1 MVIHADK
8 IRWLFWARW
17 RMLFRGFRRSR
28 SSLIGSIIS
37 LVVVLFLAG
46 WGAFGTY
53 SAYRFLP
60 APANS
65 EVLYLVVTGLFLL
78 WMFLPLMEFTGNES
92 MDISKLSL
100 FPLTRGELMVSLLF
114 SSLLDI
120 PTVGLLLLFIAAVA
134 GWAVSLPVALMT
146 VLTLLV
152 LYVLLIGISQL
163 VLALFSR
170 VLQSRRFRDFS
181 IILIAVVFSSC
192 YLASQLVFGGG
203 RALDFYQNL
212 LNGSFSP
219 YLQWLP
225 PGFAARTI
233 QQAALGN
240 WAASLASFAALLAW
254 SLVLL
259 FFWQVVLQ
267 RSLTAAESGGSVRI
281 RQSQQATT
289 PRPARATA
297 GMSEAAEA
305 TRTAAGQ
312 RGTIGLWNRVLPQQ
326 VRAMAWKDL
335 IYFWRDPQL
344 KALLFQSVVY
354 IAVFIVLPII
364 NGNSGRTARFGNSY
378 SLYASPLVVLL
389 FLASISLNVL
399 GLERQGLTTTFLFP
413 IDPKRLLWGKNLA
426 VGAIALGEL
435 IVLVLLSAFLSQNW
449 SLALVSLV
457 LGLSGIG
464 VMLGC
469 GNFTSVF
476 FPQYMRTM
484 QRGMRATGTTSQAGC
499 LRAIMSLV
507 MLVAAVVL
515 IVPVG
520 LGLYLPLIFHAEPI
534 WAITM
539 PLSLAYGIAIHQIVT
554 RKVAPR
560 ILDRAPEILAIT
572 TRE

>member
-37 LVVVLFLAG
+37 LVVVLFFAG
-46 WGAFGTY
+46 WGAFGTF

-60 APANS
+60 APANG
-65 EVLYLVVTGLFLL
+65 EVLYIVVTGLFLL
-78 WMFLPLMEFTGNES
+78 WMTLPLMEFTGNES
-92 MDISKLSL
+92 MDVSKLSL

-120 PTVGLLLLFIAAVA
+120 PTVGLLLLFIAIVA
-134 GWAVSLPVALMT
+134 GWAVSLPVALMA
-146 VLTLLV
+146 VVTLLV
-152 LYVLLIGISQL
+152 LYVMLIGISQL
-163 VLALFSR
+163 VLALFTR

-192 YLASQLVFGGG
+192 YLASQLIFGGT
-203 RALDFYQNL
+203 RALEFYQNL

-219 YLQWLP
+219 FLQWLP
-225 PGFAARTI
+225 PGFAASAI
-233 QQAALGN
+233 KQAALGN
-240 WAASLASFAALLAW
+240 WANSFASLLALLAW

-259 FFWQVVLQ
+259 FLWQVVLQ
-267 RSLTAAESGGSVRI
+267 RSLTAAETGGTARVRQ
-281 RQSQQATT
+281 RQQAAL
-289 PRPARATA
+289 RPARAA
-297 GMSEAAEA
+297 VEMPAERA
-305 TRTAAGQ
+305 TGWVGR
-312 RGTIGLWNRVLPQQ
+312 LLPEQI
-326 VRAMAWKDL
+326 RAMAWKDL
-335 IYFWRDPQL
+335 VYYWRDPQL
-344 KALLFQSVVY
+344 KALFFQSIVY
-354 IAVFIVLPII
+354 IAVFVVLPII
-364 NGNSGRTARFGNSY
+364 NGGSGRTAVFGKSY

-389 FLASISLNVL
+389 FVASISLNVL

-426 VGAIALGEL
+426 VSAIAVCEL

-449 SLALVSLV
+449 PLALVSFV

-469 GNFTSVF
+469 GNFTSVY

-484 QRGMRATGTTSQAGC
+484 QRGMRVTGTTSQSGC

-507 MLVAAVVL
+507 MLVVAAVLV
-515 IVPVG
+515 VPVG
-520 LGLYLPLIFHAEPI
+520 LGLYLPLFLNAEPI

-539 PLSLAYGIAIHQIVT
+539 PLSLAYGIAIHQVVT
-554 RKVAPR
+554 RRVAPR
-560 ILDRAPEILAIT
+560 ILDQTPEILAIT

>member
-8 IRWLFWARW
+8 LRWLFWARW

-37 LVVVLFLAG
+37 LVLILFFAG

-65 EVLYLVVTGLFLL
+65 EVLYLVVTGLFVL

-100 FPLTRGELMVSLLF
+100 FPLTRGEMMTSLLI

-120 PTVGLLLLFIAAVA
+120 PTVGLLLLFIAIVA
-134 GWAVSLPVALMT
+134 GWAVSLPVILMT
-146 VLTLLV
+146 VITLLV
-152 LYVLLIGISQL
+152 LYVLLVGVSQL
-163 VLALFSR
+163 VLAFFTR

-181 IILIAVVFSSC
+181 ILLIAVVFSSC
-192 YLASQLVFGGG
+192 YLVEQFALGGS
-203 RALDFYQNL
+203 RFLNFYQNL

-225 PGFAARTI
+225 PGFAARAI

-240 WAASLASFAALLAW
+240 WAASFASLGALALCSF
-254 SLVLL
+254 VLL
-259 FFWQVVLQ
+259 YLWQIVLQ
-267 RSLTAAESGGSVRI
+267 RSLTAAETGGSARL
-281 RQSQQATT
+281 RQQ
-289 PRPARATA
+289 RPASVPRRERVKTPNMTATSQ
-297 GMSEAAEA
+297 GG
-305 TRTAAGQ
+305 AAGLL
-312 RGTIGLWNRVLPQQ
+312 GTLLPQQ
-326 VRAMAWKDL
+326 VRSVAKKDL

-354 IAVFIVLPII
+354 IAVFFILPLV
-364 NGNSGRTARFGNSY
+364 NSSSRVSGFGTSY
-378 SLYASPLVVLL
+378 SLYAAPFIVLL

-426 VGAIALGEL
+426 VGVIALGEL
-435 IVLVLLSAFLSQNW
+435 ILLVLLGAAIARNW
-449 SLALVSLV
+449 PLALVSLV
-457 LGLSGIG
+457 LGLAGIG

-476 FPQYMRTM
+476 FPQYVRTM
-484 QRGMRATGTTSQAGC
+484 QRGLRATGTTSQAGC
-499 LRAIMSLV
+499 LRAIVSLL
-507 MLVAAVVL
+507 MLVVAVVL

-520 LGLYLPLIFHAEPI
+520 LGLYLPLIFNAQWI
-534 WAITM
+534 WAVTM
-539 PLSLAYGIAIHQIVT
+539 PLSLAYGIAMHQIVT
-554 RKVAPR
+554 RVVAPR

>member
-28 SSLIGSIIS
+28 SSLIGSILS
-37 LVVVLFLAG
+37 LVVVLFFAG

-120 PTVGLLLLFIAAVA
+120 PTVGLLLLFIAVVA
-134 GWAVSLPVALMT
+134 GWAVSLTVVLMAA
-146 VLTLLV
+146 VTLLV
-152 LYVLLIGISQL
+152 FYVMLIGVSQL

-170 VLQSRRFRDFS
+170 ILQSRRFRDFS
-181 IILIAVVFSSC
+181 ILLIAAVFSSC
-192 YLASQLVFGGG
+192 YLASQLVFGGT

-225 PGFAARTI
+225 PGFAARSI

-240 WAASLASFAALLAW
+240 WSTSLASLAALLAW
-254 SLVLL
+254 SLALL
-259 FFWQVVLQ
+259 FLWQVVLQ
-267 RSLTAAESGGSVRI
+267 RSLTAAETGGSTRL
-281 RQSQQATT
+281 RLNQQTGT

-297 GMSEAAEA
+297 AEMINSPRSA
-305 TRTAAGQ
+305 S
-312 RGTIGLWNRVLPQQ
+312 GLWSRLLPQQ
-326 VRAMAWKDL
+326 VRAVAWKDL
-335 IYFWRDPQL
+335 IYYWRDPQL
-344 KALLFQSVVY
+344 KVLLFQSVVY
-354 IAVFIVLPII
+354 IAVFVILPFI
-364 NGNSGRTARFGNSY
+364 NGNSGRLSGFGRSY
-378 SLYASPLVVLL
+378 SLYATPLVVLL

-457 LGLSGIG
+457 LGLAGIG

-476 FPQYMRTM
+476 FPQYVRTM

-499 LRAIMSLV
+499 LRAVMSLL
-507 MLVAAVVL
+507 MLVAGVIL

-520 LGLYLPLIFHAEPI
+520 LGLYLPLIFNAEAI
-534 WAITM
+534 WVITM
-539 PLSLAYGIAIHQIVT
+539 PLSLAYSIAIHQIVT

-560 ILDRAPEILAIT
+560 VLDRAPEILAIT